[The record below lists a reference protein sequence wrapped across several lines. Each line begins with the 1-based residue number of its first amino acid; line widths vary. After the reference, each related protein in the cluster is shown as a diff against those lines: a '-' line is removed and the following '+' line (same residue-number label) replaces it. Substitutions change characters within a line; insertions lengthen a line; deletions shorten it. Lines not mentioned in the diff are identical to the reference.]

1 MPWTDERVDNAI
13 GVLLRAGVTIAAF
26 VVLTGGVWFLASHG
40 RAHPDYHVFHGEP
53 PDLRTVTGVLK
64 GILEWSPL
72 TWMQFGILL
81 LIATP
86 VARVAFAVFAF
97 AAQRDGTYVVITLIV
112 LGILLYSLSGANQ

>member
-13 GVLLRAGVTIAAF
+13 GILLRTGVTIAAL
-26 VVLTGGVWFLASHG
+26 VVLTGGVWYLARHG
-40 RAHPDYHVFHGEP
+40 GAHPDYHVFHGEP

-97 AAQRDGTYVVITLIV
+97 AAQRDWTYVVITLIV
-112 LGILLYSLSGANQ
+112 LAILLYSLSGANQ